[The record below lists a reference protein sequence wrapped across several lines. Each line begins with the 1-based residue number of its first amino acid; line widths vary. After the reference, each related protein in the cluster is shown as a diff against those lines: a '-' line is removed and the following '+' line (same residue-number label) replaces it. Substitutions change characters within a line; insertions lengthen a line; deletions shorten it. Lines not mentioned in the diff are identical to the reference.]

1 MIVPTRVCAIS
12 FKECWQDSEGTWYS
26 NGGFPLQM
34 RAIASLFD
42 SMTLL
47 ITRREKP
54 GEGALPLPAGADIV
68 VLRQPAGSNLRRKL
82 SVAASLF
89 YYLRT
94 IARHVR
100 QADVV
105 HVPLPGDIPLL
116 GMLVALA
123 LRKRLIVRYGGS
135 WAANQQTTPM
145 NRVTRALMRRFAG
158 GRNVMLATGEGET
171 PPAPGMRWI
180 FATALSAEELRAIQ
194 PAPDRGLSDPPRL
207 VYIGRLSPEKG
218 VANLIEAVALLDRE
232 GFRPRPEVT
241 LIGSGPERASL
252 EARVDAL
259 GCPSRIRFAGQ
270 LDRAGLSAELQR
282 ADLCVQPSL
291 TEGFSKAWLDAFAH
305 GLPVLASEVGA
316 ARSVIGA
323 NGERGWLAPPGDVRA
338 LARQIRCAL
347 TGTTDWPAL
356 RRRCIGFAQDRTL
369 EAWAREIGQVC
380 AQQWNMALV
389 DGKIRPSRV
398 RE

>member
-1 MIVPTRVCAIS
+1 MT
-12 FKECWQDSEGTWYS
+12 
-26 NGGFPLQM
+26 
-34 RAIASLFD
+34 AIASLFD
-42 SMTLL
+42 AMTLL
-47 ITRREKP
+47 ITRRERP
-54 GEGALPLPAGADIV
+54 GEGGLPLPAGADVV
-68 VLRQPAGSNLRRKL
+68 VLRQPAGSDLRRKL
-82 SVAASLF
+82 SVAASLI

-105 HVPLPGDIPLL
+105 HVPLPGDIPFL

-123 LRKRLIVRYGGS
+123 LRKRLIARYGGS
-135 WAANQQTTPM
+135 WVANRQTTLM
-145 NRVTRALMRRFAG
+145 NRVTRMLMRRFAG

-180 FATALSAEELRAIQ
+180 FATALSAEELRAIR
-194 PAPDRGLSDPPRL
+194 PIPDRGLSDPPRI

-218 VANLIEAVALLDRE
+218 VAHLIEAVALLDRE
-232 GFRPRPEVT
+232 GFRPLPEVV

-252 EARVDAL
+252 EAQVEESGYLRRV
-259 GCPSRIRFAGQ
+259 RFAGQ

-316 ARSVIGA
+316 ARSVIGT
-323 NGERGWLAPPGDVRA
+323 NGERGWLAPPGDVRV
-338 LARQIRCAL
+338 LARQIRCIL
-347 TGTTDWPAL
+347 TEATDWPAL
-356 RRRCIGFAQDRTL
+356 RRRCIAFAQERTL
-369 EAWAREIGQVC
+369 DAWAREIGQVC
-380 AQQWNMALV
+380 AKQWNMALV
-389 DGKIRPSRV
+389 EGRIRSARV
-398 RE
+398 MG